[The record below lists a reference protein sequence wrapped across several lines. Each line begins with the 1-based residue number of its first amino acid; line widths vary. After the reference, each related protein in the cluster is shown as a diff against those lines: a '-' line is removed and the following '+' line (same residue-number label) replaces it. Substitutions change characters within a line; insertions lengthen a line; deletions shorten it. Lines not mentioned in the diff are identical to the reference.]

1 MCRYCFFL
9 TKNKQR
15 TKNVKPQKKNA
26 KRHATCTHKQ
36 SIHDKTTSDSLRKK
50 KDEAP
55 VEKMTPTQNNKN
67 AQILMH
73 LI

>member
-1 MCRYCFFL
+1 LFFSYKEQAKHKKRQ
-9 TKNKQR
+9 TS
-15 TKNVKPQKKNA
+15 KKNA

-36 SIHDKTTSDSLRKK
+36 SSHDKTTSDSLRKTK
-50 KDEAP
+50 GEAP

-67 AQILMH
+67 PQILMH

>member
-1 MCRYCFFL
+1 MCGYCFFL
-9 TKNKQR
+9 QR
-15 TKNVKPQKKNA
+15 TSKAQKTANLKKKKA

-36 SIHDKTTSDSLRKK
+36 SSHDKTTSDSLRKTK
-50 KDEAP
+50 GEAP

-67 AQILMH
+67 PQILMH